1 MSEKSSPSPPRD
13 PREERARGEEAH
25 FLTHTSDSLQLSD
38 TLLVVSMQSKK
49 LFALTPA
56 LSPRRGAPFARAGMI
71 HRPVRLRETCESFSL
86 SLGER
91 AGVRASLYSH

>member
-1 MSEKSSPSPPRD
+1 MSEKSSPSP

-25 FLTHTSDSLQLSD
+25 FLTHTPDSLQLSD
-38 TLLVVSMQSKK
+38 AALLAVSMPLKK
-49 LFALTPA
+49 LLALTPA
-56 LSPRRGAPFARAGMI
+56 LSPRRGAPFARGGMI